1 MTITWR
7 KWCSW
12 VSVGKQITFT
22 NKLHFVLFSI
32 NLSLFLGTTMQT
44 QYFCLRVH
52 LLIIINYQTQ
62 TINNYIFLISALR
75 SLKIMNSPSRN
86 SGRCAMR
93 SRSGTASKTTNWNKA
108 TDNKSVSCQILHNL
122 KSFKI
127 TFKNKHLPRRQ
138 ETVLQRG

>member
-93 SRSGTASKTTNWNKA
+93 SRSGTASKTTNCNKA

-138 ETVLQRG
+138 EIVLQRG